1 MLRKEWLWM
10 LVSTLELA
18 NKTAETDDEHMLID
32 LLAKDLMESVEP
44 VDRVD

>member
-10 LVSTLELA
+10 LVGALELA

-32 LLAKDLMESVEP
+32 LLVKNITESVEP
-44 VDRVD
+44 VDMVD